1 MVGEYLFHIGSFGV
15 PGMGFCILIGAV
27 LAVALCY
34 LLRKRTILDFN
45 DEVLDAIIY
54 AVLFGFVGMKVLY
67 WIVTPGVL
75 KRAFEIGTFQS
86 ILSLLTG
93 GMVFYGGLIG
103 GILGILFTAW
113 RKKKNFFTFTDLL
126 VPCFCIAHAAG
137 RIGCLLAGCCAGVE
151 VGEPFLF
158 GTKIYGGACAVKYAD
173 GISRLPV
180 PLFEAIFLLL
190 LCAFLLFLFLRS
202 SRRATVTGWY
212 LVLYA
217 VWRFLIEAFRGDE
230 IRGIF
235 GAFSTSQ
242 WISIAILLAGVVI
255 LLLSRKY
262 GYDDP
267 YDIAEAEYFAVF
279 GPDGVAPPYDSD
291 EEYDVEFLKKLYE
304 SAGVVDSELMKKLFG
319 SAAESKKEIPEEPE
333 QEEPEQEE
341 PETEESKQEES
352 ETEGEQ
358 A

>member
-27 LAVALCY
+27 LAVTLCY

-158 GTKIYGGACAVKYAD
+158 GTKIYGGACAVTYAD

-319 SAAESKKEIPEEPE
+319 SAAEPKPETEEPE
-333 QEEPEQEE
+333 QEEPKQEEPEQEE
-341 PETEESKQEES
+341 PETE
-352 ETEGEQ
+352 GEQ